1 MEMEAAPSL
10 ERSGSSEP
18 AAPSLERNGSS
29 SDRVTRNRSSKG
41 DPSPPI
47 HPYARPE
54 PSSPKGS
61 SSIVDGPSRQ
71 TGSARKLTVKS
82 KPFWETREKS
92 KSTGLPKASSSEPT
106 REGSAPQAATPSG
119 LTPLLKDQA
128 QIWPSAEDDRVSP
141 LQLPNASPRASP
153 TASPA
158 AAPAQGKHGTTAPVF
173 GAGGRLCRN
182 GPARSASAAGQ
193 RGPSG

>member
-1 MEMEAAPSL
+1 MDATEPAERGGSSEPEAPSL
-10 ERSGSSEP
+10 ERS
-18 AAPSLERNGSS
+18 GSS

-54 PSSPKGS
+54 PSSPKVS
-61 SSIVDGPSRQ
+61 SSIDGSSRL
-71 TGSARKLTVKS
+71 TDSARKLTVKS

-92 KSTGLPKASSSEPT
+92 KSTGLPRASSSEPT
-106 REGSAPQAATPSG
+106 REGSAPPAATPSG

-141 LQLPNASPRASP
+141 LQLGNASPKASP
-153 TASPA
+153 TASPV

-182 GPARSASAAGQ
+182 RPARSTSAAGQ
-193 RGPSG
+193 RGLSG